1 MMTLSGVAAIMGRL
15 FHSAVLPRMSNQRI
29 KTPCVGL
36 CSTVYGDLVCRGCK
50 RFHHEVVNWNV
61 YNDDEKRA
69 VWKRLEVLLVQV
81 MQGKVEIFDPSLLRA
96 QLEQR
101 QVRFVPEQS
110 EYCWAYQ
117 LIARASRLISR
128 LEAYGLVL
136 LPEFRD
142 WELPA
147 LREAIDREFFLLSE
161 AHYERYIAPRFLRE
175 GMEVR
180 V

>member
-1 MMTLSGVAAIMGRL
+1 
-15 FHSAVLPRMSNQRI
+15 MSNHRI

-50 RFHHEVVNWNV
+50 RFHHEVVNWNL
-61 YNDDEKRA
+61 YTDEEKRA
-69 VWKRLEVLLVQV
+69 VWLRLEILLVQV
-81 MQGKVEIFDPSLLRA
+81 MAAKVDVFDPARLRQ

-101 QVRFVPEQS
+101 QIRFVPEQS

-117 LIARASRLISR
+117 LIARGARVINQLD
-128 LEAYGLVL
+128 AYGLVL

-142 WELPA
+142 WALPEL
-147 LREAIDREFFLLSE
+147 RDAIDREFFLLSE
-161 AHYERYIAPRFLRE
+161 AHYDRYIAPRFLRE
-175 GMEVR
+175 GMESR

>member
-1 MMTLSGVAAIMGRL
+1 MP
-15 FHSAVLPRMSNQRI
+15 HQRI

-50 RFHHEVVNWNV
+50 RFHHEVVNWNQ
-61 YNDDEKRA
+61 YTEEEKRA
-69 VWKRLEVLLVQV
+69 VWQRLESLLVQV
-81 MQGKVEIFDPSLLRA
+81 VQAKLEVFDAQCLRR

-101 QVRFVPEQS
+101 QIRFVADQS
-110 EYCWAYQ
+110 VYCWAYQ
-117 LIARASRLISR
+117 LIARGARSINQ
-128 LEAYGLVL
+128 LEAYGIVL

-147 LREAIDREFFLLSE
+147 LRDAIDREFFLLSE
-161 AHYERYIAPRFLRE
+161 AHYERYIAPRFLHE
-175 GMEVR
+175 GVQVR